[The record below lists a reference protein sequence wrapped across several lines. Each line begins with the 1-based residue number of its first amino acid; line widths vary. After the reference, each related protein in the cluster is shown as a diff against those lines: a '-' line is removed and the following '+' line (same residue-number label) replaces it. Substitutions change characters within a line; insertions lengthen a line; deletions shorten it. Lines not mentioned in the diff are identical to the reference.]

1 MRNCFLAT
9 DEQPASSNLCPGNTS
24 SYCEW
29 ILSRANDPQ
38 VPGLVGTVWPN
49 DILAGSSGDLMFALS
64 APGYSNVH
72 GWDTLSILIPPEF
85 HNILPEQVVSTLTNN
100 YANIIVRS
108 LSGND
113 RYAPG
118 WTIVSVTADGNT
130 PSQFINF
137 TTITTTTLNETYY
150 VRINGVVAPLI
161 AGEYFFKMQLFS
173 SYGPPG
179 ELPSSWVPVQNWP
192 SMLVR
197 GEIDTASMG
206 GTVLYGGY
214 SSFSGTPVQEAGKV
228 LAHMTVKLDPS
239 TGVALYSCPQINAP
253 PRPGCIDAAGYFN
266 ATAHGQFDI
275 EGVAAGVY
283 DVYAGGC
290 RLPSSTG
297 QCRRQGG
304 YWTITALGTEFESR
318 CRYTRLCIQ

>member
-1 MRNCFLAT
+1 MSSLQAASFGQAT
-9 DEQPASSNLCPGNTS
+9 PQANADGFSPHS
-24 SYCEW
+24 
-29 ILSRANDPQ
+29 NDPQ

-49 DILAGSSGDLMFALS
+49 DVLAGSSGDLIIALS
-64 APGYSNVH
+64 ASGFSNVH

-85 HNILPEQVVSTLTNN
+85 HNILPEQVISTLTNN

-137 TTITTTTLNETYY
+137 TTGNEWYY
-150 VRINGVVAPLI
+150 VRINGLVAPSI
-161 AGEYFFKMQLFS
+161 AGEYFFKMELFS

-197 GEIDTASMG
+197 GELDPASMG

-214 SSFSGTPVQEAGKV
+214 SSLSGAPVQEAGKV
-228 LAHMTVKLDPS
+228 LAHMTVKTRSEHRSRTILLS
-239 TGVALYSCPQINAP
+239 TA
-253 PRPGCIDAAGYFN
+253 
-266 ATAHGQFDI
+266 
-275 EGVAAGVY
+275 
-283 DVYAGGC
+283 
-290 RLPSSTG
+290 
-297 QCRRQGG
+297 QC
-304 YWTITALGTEFESR
+304 AF
-318 CRYTRLCIQ
+318 